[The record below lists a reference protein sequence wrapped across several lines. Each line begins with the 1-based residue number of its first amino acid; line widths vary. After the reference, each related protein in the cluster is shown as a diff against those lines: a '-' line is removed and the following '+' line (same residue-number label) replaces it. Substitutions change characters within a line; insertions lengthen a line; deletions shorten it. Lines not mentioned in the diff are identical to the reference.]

1 MVEWT
6 YQLAFQTTASVFS
19 GLSVAG
25 LLDRMVVRDCQGVP
39 IIPGSSVKGRW
50 RFFAERFLNNGNVP
64 EGLNIHSDNSPICK
78 NREDACTLCRLFGN
92 SAIPSMIWVG
102 QAELSPNVKKVLE
115 QIAKDAPNPVF
126 HVESEPKPGIALSRF
141 SRTALADHL
150 FFDETLPA
158 MAFSGKVLFQE
169 KPRREEMDF
178 LRFSGKMVDR
188 IGSRKAVGRGILKE
202 GIQISG
208 GTE

>member
-6 YQLAFQTTASVFS
+6 YQLTFQTTASIFS

-25 LLDRMVVRDCQGVP
+25 LLDRMVVRDCQGTP

-50 RFFAERFLNNGNVP
+50 RFFAERFLNNGDLP
-64 EGLNIHSDNSPICK
+64 EGLTLHPFNSPICK
-78 NREDACTLCRLFGN
+78 NRENACTLCRLFGN

-102 QAELSPNVKKVLE
+102 QAELSSDVKKTLE
-115 QIAKDAPNPVF
+115 QIANDAPTPVF

-141 SRTALADHL
+141 SRTALGDHL
-150 FFDETLPA
+150 FFEETLPA
-158 MAFSGKVLFQE
+158 MTFSGKILFQK
-169 KPRREEMDF
+169 KPKQEEIDF
-178 LRFSGKMVDR
+178 LRFAGKMVDR
-188 IGSRKAVGRGILKE
+188 IGSRKAVGRGILKG

-208 GTE
+208 GME